1 MTGVQTCAL
10 PIFSFYIEEY
20 RGSLERKDFERLVTR
35 ASLEIRNY
43 ILNKS
48 IENYRNEVQMATC
61 SVADILYKI
70 EKIEERKA
78 KLISSDSSDRILSS
92 EKVADLSKNF
102 ANITNIKELEEEISN
117 QKNKIKEEIEKH
129 LLFTGLLNR
138 RVYGRFI

>member
-1 MTGVQTCAL
+1 MNYAD
-10 PIFSFYIEEY
+10 FSFYIEEY

-117 QKNKIKEEIEKH
+117 QKNKIKEEIEKQD
-129 LLFTGLLNR
+129 R
-138 RVYGRFI
+138 KSVV

>member
-1 MTGVQTCAL
+1 MNYVD
-10 PIFSFYIEEY
+10 FSFYIEEY
-20 RGSLERKDFERLVTR
+20 KGSLERKDFERLVTR
-35 ASLEIRNY
+35 ASLEIRNC

-48 IENYRNEVQMATC
+48 IENYRKEVQMATC

-70 EKIEERKA
+70 EKIEERKS

-117 QKNKIKEEIEKH
+117 QKNKIKEEIEKY

>member
-1 MTGVQTCAL
+1 MNYVD
-10 PIFSFYIEEY
+10 FSFYIEEY
-20 RGSLERKDFERLVTR
+20 KGNLKRKDFERLVTR
-35 ASLEIRNY
+35 ASLEIRNC

-48 IENYRNEVQMATC
+48 IENCRNEVQMATC

-70 EKIEERKA
+70 EKIEERKT

-92 EKVADLSKNF
+92 EKVADLSKNY
-102 ANITNIKELEEEISN
+102 ANTNNLKELDEEISN
-117 QKNKIKEEIEKH
+117 QKNKIREEIENY

>member
-1 MTGVQTCAL
+1 MNYAD
-10 PIFSFYIEEY
+10 FSFYIEEY

>member
-1 MTGVQTCAL
+1 
-10 PIFSFYIEEY
+10 
-20 RGSLERKDFERLVTR
+20 
-35 ASLEIRNY
+35 
-43 ILNKS
+43 
-48 IENYRNEVQMATC
+48 MATC

>member
-1 MTGVQTCAL
+1 MNYVD
-10 PIFSFYIEEY
+10 FSFYIEEY
-20 RGSLERKDFERLVTR
+20 KGNLKRKDFERLVTR
-35 ASLEIRNY
+35 ASLEIRNC

-48 IENYRNEVQMATC
+48 IENCRNEVQMATC

-92 EKVADLSKNF
+92 EKVADLSKNY
-102 ANITNIKELEEEISN
+102 ANTNNLKELDEEISN
-117 QKNKIKEEIEKH
+117 QKNKIREEIENY

>member
-1 MTGVQTCAL
+1 MNYAD
-10 PIFSFYIEEY
+10 FSFYIEEY
-20 RGSLERKDFERLVTR
+20 IGSLERKDFERLVTR